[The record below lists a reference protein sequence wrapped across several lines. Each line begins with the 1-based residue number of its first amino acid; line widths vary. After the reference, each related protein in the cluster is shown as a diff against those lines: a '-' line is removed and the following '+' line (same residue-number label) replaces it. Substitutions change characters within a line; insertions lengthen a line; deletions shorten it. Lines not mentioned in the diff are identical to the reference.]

1 MKKRLSI
8 LIALILG
15 LNACAFALNGANY
28 PSWSGEDL
36 PDHHLGGKLND
47 EMILLE
53 FDSSQEYSNLADGL
67 IQACFFAFDESQNH
81 YLELYLKLPE
91 DAAAG
96 DRFTATDLS
105 EAASITLYEISNSDE
120 DFYFASQVLGI
131 PYPSGSS
138 YEIQIQQ
145 AEKSDAGIS
154 MRGTLNARLVRMNG
168 TQSADESLMLS
179 GVRFHFMLPL
189 GASAAS
195 PTQTPAIDP
204 LPTQTPQA
212 PEGSSAPSL
221 QTPLPTM
228 DPHPAFTLPP
238 DYRIL

>member
-1 MKKRLSI
+1 MKKRLFI

-28 PSWSGEDL
+28 PSWNGEAL

-47 EMILLE
+47 EMTLLE

-81 YLELYLKLPE
+81 YLELYLKIPE
-91 DAAAG
+91 NAAAG
-96 DRFTATDLS
+96 DRFNATDLAQ
-105 EAASITLYEISNSDE
+105 AASITLYEVSSSEE

-154 MRGTLNARLVRMNG
+154 MRGTLNARLVRMNDA
-168 TQSADESLMLS
+168 QPAEESLKLS
-179 GVRFHFMLPL
+179 NVSFHFTLPL
-189 GASAAS
+189 GVSASS
-195 PTQTPAIDP
+195 PTQTPAIVP

-212 PEGSSAPSL
+212 PESSSAPSQ

-228 DPHPAFTLPP
+228 DPHSAFTLPP